1 MKYHPLIRGLALI
14 LLAAAIGCIKHESHP
29 MLGQKAPEA
38 TVFTADG
45 QAQTLTDRGASAKVH
60 LIEFWATWC
69 GPCRYSMPMVR
80 DLAKEFKDR
89 GLVVSTVN
97 EGDSPQVVA
106 EYLKGKS
113 IQSDLLLD
121 LDGSAGMAF
130 QVATIPLI
138 LLLDDDR
145 IIQASYIGYSNSL
158 YREIHADIET
168 LLAGGKLVARPTA

>member
-1 MKYHPLIRGLALI
+1 
-14 LLAAAIGCIKHESHP
+14 

-45 QAQTLTDRGASAKVH
+45 EAQTLAGRGDGAKVH

-80 DLAKEFKDR
+80 DLAEEFKDR
-89 GLVVSTVN
+89 GLMVSAVN
-97 EGDSPQVVA
+97 EGESPQVVL

-113 IQSDLLLD
+113 LESGLVLD
-121 LDGSAGMAF
+121 PDGSAGMAF

-138 LLLDDDR
+138 LLVNDEG
-145 IIQASYIGYSNSL
+145 IIQASYVGYSNSL

-168 LLAGGKLVARPTA
+168 LLAGGNLVEPSKI